1 MCDVRRRWRLE
12 GEVLGGG
19 GGGWLEMGV
28 VEGSLTPLLYFILL
42 CFTYHFSIL
51 FYFTFLLHSAL
62 LCSTLHIIN
71 QRGRESGLW
80 ETFLCVLFKWGR
92 C

>member
-1 MCDVRRRWRLE
+1 MRCAMC
-12 GEVLGGG
+12 GEDGGRGRSVG
-19 GGGWLEMGV
+19 GVWLEMGV

-62 LCSTLHIIN
+62 LCSTLHIST
-71 QRGRESGLW
+71 RGGGKAGSGK
-80 ETFLCVLFKWGR
+80 FLVRSF
-92 C
+92 